1 MTRALPATK
10 PMRQWSLAIAVV
22 ISFAAAQADA
32 QVQLTPQPNSAP
44 EIAPRKSRSQPA
56 ATSSYCQAGSGGFLM
71 SEAKGYAAIGAC
83 SRGDTIII
91 PGGSTSVIARV
102 CDFSKSIVQVSDN
115 IVCVMVVP
123 ERGKR

>member
-1 MTRALPATK
+1 MTRAL

-44 EIAPRKSRSQPA
+44 EIAPRKPRPQPA
-56 ATSSYCQAGSGGFLM
+56 ASTSSYCQAGSGGFLM